1 MTSTAVVSVENV
13 SFCYGSQ
20 PILDQVS
27 LSVDPHDFIAVIG
40 PNGGGK
46 STLLKLIMGLLDP
59 QSGQVTVFGQSPK
72 AVRHKIGYLSQH
84 QLVDLQF
91 PIDVMEVVLMSRLI
105 NGVFRRYSKTDREA
119 ALMWLDRLGISH
131 LKRRRINEL
140 SGGERQ
146 RVFLA
151 RALMNEPE
159 LLLLDEP
166 DAGVDRAAQTAFFEL
181 LKTLNENMA
190 IILVSHDL
198 SAVST
203 VTKTVACLNRNLVYH
218 TTKELS
224 AQDLE
229 KTYCCDI
236 DLIAHGVPH
245 RVLKHHD

>member
-1 MTSTAVVSVENV
+1 M
-13 SFCYGSQ
+13 
-20 PILDQVS
+20 
-27 LSVDPHDFIAVIG
+27 
-40 PNGGGK
+40 
-46 STLLKLIMGLLDP
+46 
-59 QSGQVTVFGQSPK
+59 
-72 AVRHKIGYLSQH
+72 
-84 QLVDLQF
+84 
-91 PIDVMEVVLMSRLI
+91 
-105 NGVFRRYSKTDREA
+105 
-119 ALMWLDRLGISH
+119 
-131 LKRRRINEL
+131 
-140 SGGERQ
+140 
-146 RVFLA
+146 
-151 RALMNEPE
+151 
-159 LLLLDEP
+159 
-166 DAGVDRAAQTAFFEL
+166 DRAAQTAFFEL